1 MIADAQTSGGL
12 MITLPQHWAD
22 EFLDGYNDKAPI
34 SAVQIGKVTEESEV
48 LITIL

>member
-12 MITLPQHWAD
+12 LITLPQHRAD
-22 EFLDGYNDKAPI
+22 EFLDSYNDKAPI
-34 SAVQIGKVTEESEV
+34 LAFNIGKVTEKSEV